1 MMSLA
6 LPTSTEPLAPHDFGA
21 AGWTKADA
29 AHLLRRA
36 QYGASAAEMDQAHRA
51 GPAATLD
58 RLCAIQPESAEFI
71 RADDLLRKTALDTGS
86 TANLQAWW
94 LHRMLRSANPLAE
107 KMTFLWHN
115 LFATSN
121 DKVKDVALMLAQND
135 LFRGQAL
142 GDYGKLLHRIARDP
156 AMLIWLDGNAN
167 RRRHPNENFAREV
180 MELFSLGVGNY
191 TEKDIQEA
199 ARCFTGWHMRDGEF
213 WFNDTQHDTGTKTVL
228 GSTGAFDGDG
238 VIDICLKQPAC
249 PRFIAIRLLK
259 TFVQPEPDAATV
271 QALADCIR
279 RHQFQMAP
287 VLRELLGSRLFF
299 SAKSRGCLIK
309 SPLDLVLGAERALVT
324 APRLEPTA
332 RCLEELGQAVFL
344 PPTVKGWEGGRLW
357 ISSTTYLLRANFASE
372 LAAGTKYG
380 PLMDL
385 DAQAREHQLLNA
397 SQAVT
402 HYTGLLLAS
411 PPDAAVVAR
420 LRAFAS
426 DQAAPTTRDRGLLH
440 LILALPEY
448 QLM

>member
-1 MMSLA
+1 MTPVSSR
-6 LPTSTEPLAPHDFGA
+6 PSTGPLAPHDFGPS
-21 AGWTKADA
+21 GWTTADT

-36 QYGASAAEMDQAHRA
+36 QYGASAEEIEQAHKA
-51 GPAATLD
+51 GPQATLD
-58 RLCAIQPESAEFI
+58 RLCAIQPETPAFT

-86 TANLQAWW
+86 TTNLQAWW

-135 LFRGQAL
+135 LFRAQAL
-142 GDYGKLLHRIARDP
+142 GDYGKLLHQIARDP

-228 GSTGAFDGDG
+228 GSTGKFDGDA

-249 PRFIAIRLLK
+249 PRFIATRLLT
-259 TFVQPEPDAATV
+259 TFVLPNPDAATL
-271 QALADCIR
+271 QAVADSIR
-279 RHQFQMAP
+279 RHQFRMAP
-287 VLRELLGSRLFF
+287 MLRELLASKLFF
-299 SAKSRGCLIK
+299 SPKARGAIIK

-332 RCLEELGQAVFL
+332 RCLDELGQAVFL

-372 LAAGTKYG
+372 LAAGAKYG
-380 PLMDL
+380 PLIDL
-385 DAQAREHQLLNA
+385 DARARDHQLLSA
-397 SQAVT
+397 GQAVA
-402 HYTGLLLAS
+402 HYTGLLLAT
-411 PPDAAVVAR
+411 PPDGAVLDR

-426 DQAAPTTRDRGLLH
+426 DQEAPANRDRGLLH